1 MEIGNGSVLEVVEV
15 QSQRVYGGFHYNV
28 QRRAAYAY
36 CNIQFFGPYKRP
48 AVIFEVSHEEI
59 YVHEANE
66 LVYPRRVPGKKQHY
80 AAMEKQQSRR
90 QGKPLLVQDLYN
102 RIENGVQQVKYYII
116 GYKPVILKGC
126 GEALS
131 DNSHRRKLVPKR
143 KYDYKIYDRNYKHV
157 KYHCENL
164 ARLYFFAVKQK
175 VRGAN
180 NENYVAYKSQTRNKP
195 DGEKRGV
202 CRGDAVDK
210 RLSVGESIS
219 FRHGVTQYDK
229 NHRHYFNP
237 FYTRISHIL
246 PLRSCFYI
254 VII

>member
-1 MEIGNGSVLEVVEV
+1 MEIGSRPALEVVEV
-15 QSQRVYGGFHYNV
+15 QSQRVYGSFHYDV

-36 CNIQFFGPYKRP
+36 RNVQSFGPYKRP
-48 AVIFEVSHEEI
+48 AVIFEVRHEEI
-59 YVHEANE
+59 YIDKTNK
-66 LVYPRRVPGKKQHY
+66 LIYPGRVPRKKQQY

-90 QGKPLLVQDLYN
+90 QGKALFVQDLYN
-102 RIENGVQQVKYYII
+102 CIENGVQQVKYYII
-116 GYKPVILKGC
+116 CYKPVILKGC

-131 DNSHRRKLVPKR
+131 DYGHRRKLVPKR

-157 KYHCENL
+157 KYNCENL
-164 ARLYFFAVKQK
+164 ARLYLFAVQQK

-180 NENYVAYKSQTRNKP
+180 NENDVAYKPQTRNKSY
-195 DGEKRGV
+195 GEKRGV

-210 RLSVGESIS
+210 SLSVGESIR

-237 FYTRISHIL
+237 FYTRVSHIL